1 MKNLTRIFGVAL
13 LGLLGVTAC
22 SSDGNIVTSV
32 APVTEVPVTDAPTTT
47 STPGP
52 LRILV
57 TNDDGVGADG
67 IDVMVQYLL
76 AMDNVTVTVVAPLE
90 NQSGTGGK
98 TTAGDLIVTDATTK
112 SGYPAKAVAGFPAD
126 TIVWAIDLGGI
137 DFVPDLVVSG
147 INNGQNYSVEIVPL
161 SGTVGAARAAAAH
174 NIPSV
179 AVSQGLA
186 AAPDF
191 PTSAGAV
198 VAWIEVHRDELLAR
212 ADGETVTEFLNV
224 NAPSCAAGLVV
235 RGVIETPIE
244 SIGTS
249 DYNANDCASTVV
261 PQRLCQRVMSADSKM
276 VTSQSVCCQLV
287 AHHFLIEIIR
297 EALRHRHGGDGMWH
311 RRRRA
316 SKPKI
321 FSSTVVG
328 RLPRCSQFH
337 RVPALCCDWRDKQLR
352 LQEP

>member
-1 MKNLTRIFGVAL
+1 MKSLTCAFGVAL
-13 LGLLGVTAC
+13 FGLLGVTAC
-22 SSDGNIVTSV
+22 SSDGDNVSSVIPVTEVS
-32 APVTEVPVTDAPTTT
+32 VTEVPVTDAPSTT
-47 STPGP
+47 SAPEP

-67 IDVMVQYLL
+67 IDVMVQSLL

-98 TTAGDLIVTDATTK
+98 TTVGDLVVTDATTK

-126 TIVWAIDLGGI
+126 TIIWAIDQGGI

-147 INNGQNYSVEIVPL
+147 INNGQNYSVEIVPF
-161 SGTVGAARAAAAH
+161 SGTVGAARAAATH

-198 VAWIEVHRDELLAR
+198 VAWIEDHRDELLAR
-212 ADGETVTEFLNV
+212 ADGETVTEFANV
-224 NAPSCAAGLVV
+224 NAPSCAAGLSV

-261 PQRLCQRVMSADSKM
+261 P
-276 VTSQSVCCQLV
+276 T
-287 AHHFLIEIIR
+287 
-297 EALRHRHGGDGMWH
+297 GDVSGFQNGYITISM
-311 RRRRA
+311 
-316 SKPKI
+316 
-321 FSSTVVG
+321 
-328 RLPRCSQFH
+328 LPINGSPFT
-337 RVPALCCDWRDKQLR
+337 D
-352 LQEP
+352 